1 MQKNFNFK
9 KKFGQNFLKDNNILE
24 KIVNSVNITNDDL
37 VIEIGPGSGALTKY
51 ILGKTKKVICFEIDK
66 DLHIYLD
73 KYQDEGAII
82 IYEDFLKINLNN
94 YIKNI
99 TYNNLYIISNLPYY
113 ITTPIITKIIY
124 DNIDITSCV
133 FMMQK
138 EVGDRFNAKVGTKSY
153 NSLSI
158 FIDYYFTI
166 SKVCDVSRNSF
177 YPVPN
182 VDSTVLL
189 FNKRKNKK
197 VYATNEALFFKLIKD
212 AFTYKRK
219 TIKNNLKNYD
229 LTKIE
234 QTLNKYNLDLNV
246 RAENLSIEIF
256 ADISNNI

>member
-99 TYNNLYIISNLPYY
+99 TLY
-113 ITTPIITKIIY
+113 
-124 DNIDITSCV
+124 
-133 FMMQK
+133 
-138 EVGDRFNAKVGTKSY
+138 
-153 NSLSI
+153 
-158 FIDYYFTI
+158 
-166 SKVCDVSRNSF
+166 
-177 YPVPN
+177 
-182 VDSTVLL
+182 LL
-189 FNKRKNKK
+189 R
-197 VYATNEALFFKLIKD
+197 Y
-212 AFTYKRK
+212 
-219 TIKNNLKNYD
+219 
-229 LTKIE
+229 
-234 QTLNKYNLDLNV
+234 
-246 RAENLSIEIF
+246 
-256 ADISNNI
+256 